1 MTPSE
6 KKPGSIRLAA
16 SAPGALTAVL
26 LVGAVA
32 FGATGLR
39 SSQTADP
46 TPKPAVQAAFVH
58 DSHPKTTNEHKASE
72 EPMPTTAP
80 KATATPT
87 KPAKQAK
94 ETKEPKATAT
104 PTKEPEAK
112 KPTPAPT
119 AKPQPAS
126 TKKPAPTQKPKPVP
140 TTPVALA
147 LEGWA
152 KETKAKLAWKPYT
165 GDGFEYYKVV
175 RSADA
180 TVTWPTTGGDE
191 LVGVI
196 SDRNAPWLADRPSC
210 GKAWSYRVFAVR
222 HGDAGYVTLGA
233 SNVVSVT
240 VACAPAPTP
249 APEPPV
255 VLPLAFQAAV
265 SPGVGIGL
273 GWQACAADG
282 FTYYKVVRSQVN
294 ADPRFPLND
303 GTELIAVIGDA
314 AQTQFVDTDV
324 TAGETWHYRVV
335 AVSKRDGSYLPI
347 CQTAV
352 AAATAG

>member
-39 SSQTADP
+39 SSQTADQ
-46 TPKPAVQAAFVH
+46 TPKPGAQVAFVH
-58 DSHPKTTNEHKASE
+58 DSHPKTTNEHRASA
-72 EPMPTTAP
+72 EPMPTKAP
-80 KATATPT
+80 KATA
-87 KPAKQAK
+87 KPNQEAKASAK
-94 ETKEPKATAT
+94 

-119 AKPQPAS
+119 AKPQPTP
-126 TKKPAPTQKPKPVP
+126 TKTPAPTQKPKPVP
-140 TTPVALA
+140 TTPVALV

-152 KETKAKLAWKPYT
+152 KETKVKLAWKPYT

-180 TVTWPTTGGDE
+180 TVTWPTTGDDE

-196 SDRNAPWLADRPSC
+196 GDRNAPWLADGPSC
-210 GKAWSYRVFAVR
+210 GTAWSYRVFAVR

-240 VACAPAPTP
+240 VPCAPAPTA

-265 SPGVGIGL
+265 SPGIGIGL

-282 FTYYKVVRSQVN
+282 FTYYKVVRSAVN

-352 AAATAG
+352 VTATAE